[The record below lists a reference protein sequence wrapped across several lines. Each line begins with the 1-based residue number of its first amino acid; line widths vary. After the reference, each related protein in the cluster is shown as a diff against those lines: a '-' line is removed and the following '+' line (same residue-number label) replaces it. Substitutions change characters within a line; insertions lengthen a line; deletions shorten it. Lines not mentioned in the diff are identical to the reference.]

1 MTRMEN
7 QIWIYTLA
15 SVTVVSLISF
25 TGAVTL
31 LLNEKHLKKI
41 LLFLVSLAA
50 GTLFGD
56 AFIHLIPETAEKYG
70 FDLTVSMA
78 LIAGITSF
86 FILEKIIHW
95 RHCHNMECETHV
107 HPVGPLTIFGDGLH
121 NFIDG
126 TLIAGSFLV
135 DVKLG
140 IATTIAVILHE
151 IPQEIADIGILLHA
165 GMTKGK
171 ALFFNFLSAITAIL
185 GALAVLAIQNEN
197 LTRLLVPFTAGAFI
211 YIAGADLIPELH
223 KETKSRNIIVQLI
236 SFLVGIGI
244 MTALTALE

>member
-1 MTRMEN
+1 MEN

-15 SVTVVSLISF
+15 SVVVVSLISF
-25 TGAVTL
+25 TGAATL

-107 HPVGPLTIFGDGLH
+107 HPVGPLTIFGDSLH

-140 IATTIAVILHE
+140 FATTIAVILHE

-165 GMTKGK
+165 GMSKGK
-171 ALFFNFLSAITAIL
+171 ALFYNFLSAITAIL

-197 LTRLLVPFTAGAFI
+197 GTRLLVPFTAGAFI

-223 KETKSRNIIVQLI
+223 KETKSANVIVQLL

-244 MTALTALE
+244 MVALTALEQ

>member
-1 MTRMEN
+1 MGN
-7 QIWIYTLA
+7 QIWLYTLT
-15 SVTVVSLISF
+15 SVMIVSLISF
-25 TGAVTL
+25 TGAFTL
-31 LLNEKHLKKI
+31 LLNEKYLKKI

-56 AFIHLIPETAEKYG
+56 AFIHLIPETVEAYG
-70 FDLTVSMA
+70 FELGISFA

-95 RHCHNMECETHV
+95 RHCHDVECKTHV
-107 HPVGPLTIFGDGLH
+107 HPVGPLTLFGDGLH

-135 DVKLG
+135 NTNLG

-151 IPQEIADIGILLHA
+151 IPQEIADIGILLNA

-171 ALFFNFLSAITAIL
+171 ALLYNFLSAITAIL
-185 GALAVLAIQNEN
+185 GAITILVLKNEN
-197 LTRLLVPFTAGAFI
+197 LTSLIVPFTAGAFI

-223 KETKSRNIIVQLI
+223 KETKSRNIIIQLL

-244 MTALTALE
+244 MVALTTLE